1 MSSKRETI
9 FLPDGPWYLHRIFFT
24 TKTNRP
30 LIEVIPFRL
39 LSLICKDALA
49 VRAKYICCAFD
60 GPDVFRYKVY
70 PLYKSARSKGQAH
83 ADRSDDGYSSS
94 ASELDVYDFL
104 EPIYELFSKVG
115 MGFYQPK
122 KYEADDVLCSVA
134 NKYKDK
140 YRVIGGTSD
149 KDAYQYLD
157 KYVSLYDSSFKDP
170 QTKKPAPRFITLDDA
185 EARKGVRVDQMVD
198 YQTLIGD
205 KGDSIPP
212 IQGYGPVTAKN
223 LLEKHG
229 TLQAWYK
236 QSTGKERRFIQE
248 NLELF
253 RRNRKLV
260 QLVDTCV
267 PPSGPDEWKLY
278 KEKPDLSLPGSY
290 HDLHSVLYPKTK
302 GLFG

>member
-1 MSSKRETI
+1 MRSKRETI
-9 FLPDGPWYLHRIFFT
+9 FVPDGPWYLHRIFFT

-30 LIEVIPFRL
+30 LTEVIPYRL
-39 LSLICKDALA
+39 LSMICKDALA
-49 VRAKYICCAFD
+49 VRANYVCCAFD

-70 PLYKSARSKGQAH
+70 PLYKGERKGKAH
-83 ADRSDDGYSSS
+83 AEPVDNGYSSS

-104 EPIYELFSKVG
+104 DPIYQLFSQIG

-122 KYEADDVLCSVA
+122 KYEADDVLCSIA
-134 NKYKDK
+134 RKYGDR
-140 YRVIGGTSD
+140 YRVICGTSD
-149 KDAYQYLD
+149 KDAYQYLTE
-157 KYVSLYDSSFKDP
+157 YVSLYDSSYKDP
-170 QTKKPAPRFITLDDA
+170 QTKEAAPRFITVADA

-205 KGDSIPP
+205 KGDSIPA
-212 IQGYGPVTAKN
+212 IKGYGPVTAKK
-223 LLEKHG
+223 LLEEHG

-260 QLVDTCV
+260 QLVDTCA
-267 PPSGPDEWKLY
+267 PPSDVDEWKLY
-278 KEKPDLSLPGSY
+278 KEKPVISLPGPY
-290 HDLHSVLYPKTK
+290 HDLHSVMYPKTK
-302 GLFG
+302 GLFR

>member
-9 FLPDGPWYLHRIFFT
+9 FVPDGPWYLHRIFFT

-30 LIEVIPFRL
+30 LTEVIPFRL
-39 LSLICKDALA
+39 LSMICKDALA

-60 GPDVFRYKVY
+60 GPDVFRYRIY
-70 PLYKSARSKGQAH
+70 PLYKSARK
-83 ADRSDDGYSSS
+83 DGKVAEKDHTYEGPA

-115 MGFYQPK
+115 IGFYQPQ
-122 KYEADDVLCSVA
+122 KYEADDVLCAVA
-134 NKYKDK
+134 NRYKDK
-140 YRVIGGTSD
+140 YRVVCGTSD

-157 KYVSLYDSSFKDP
+157 ENVSLYDSSYKDP
-170 QTKKPAPRFITLDDA
+170 QTKQAAPRFITAADA
-185 EARKGVRVDQMVD
+185 EKRKGVRVDQMVD

-205 KGDSIPP
+205 TGDSIPS
-212 IQGYGPVTAKN
+212 IKGYGPVTAKN
-223 LLEKHG
+223 LLKTHG

-260 QLVDTCV
+260 QLVDTCA
-267 PPSGPDEWKLY
+267 PPSEPDEWKLY
-278 KEKPDLSLPGSY
+278 KEKPEISLPGTY
-290 HDLHSVLYPKTK
+290 HDLHSVIWPRTK